1 VAVTSG
7 EVHWAKTADGIVT
20 LGVVLRVQAQFSV
33 ADLADIPADEV
44 SDTLLGGLE
53 DAIADLDTSMRSE
66 RWWWPG
72 KRPSDDGV
80 QDVDLRFERLD
91 SMPLPVPPRLA
102 LAPLDGE
109 ISIEG

>member
-1 VAVTSG
+1 MTSG

-33 ADLADIPADEV
+33 EDMADIPADEV
-44 SDTLLGGLE
+44 SDTLLAGLE
-53 DAIADLDTSMRSE
+53 KAIEDLDVDMRVQG
-66 RWWWPG
+66 RDWWWPG
-72 KRPSDDGV
+72 KRPSEAGIE
-80 QDVDLRFERLD
+80 DVDLRFERLD